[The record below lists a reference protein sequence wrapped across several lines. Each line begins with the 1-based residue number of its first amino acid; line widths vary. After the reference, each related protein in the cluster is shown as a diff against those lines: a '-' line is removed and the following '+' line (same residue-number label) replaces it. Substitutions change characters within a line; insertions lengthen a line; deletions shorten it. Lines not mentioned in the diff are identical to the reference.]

1 MSNIKA
7 KKSLGQNFL
16 INQQVLDIIVNA
28 ADIKATDTIFEIG
41 PGTGNLTAKL
51 LNTQAK
57 VIAIEKDQRLKV
69 ILNDRFKQYQ
79 NFDLIFDDIRNIYS
93 VLIKQKYSTFKI
105 VANIPYYLSSFLFR
119 LFFDFSPK
127 PQIVVLM
134 IQKELAER
142 IAKPNV
148 LNSKLRMYI
157 NLYFDSQY
165 IKTVKRTNF
174 QPQPKVDSAIIKLTL
189 KDVKYS
195 KVFLTKFKNIINAGF
210 QQPRKMLIS
219 NLKHYYQK
227 TLDYEYIFNQLDI
240 NLKSRPE
247 QLNFEMWIKLINKLN

>member
-1 MSNIKA
+1 MPNIKA

-16 INQQVLDIIVNA
+16 INQQILGTIVKA
-28 ADIKATDTIFEIG
+28 ADIKTTDTVFEIG
-41 PGTGNLTAKL
+41 PGTGNLTEKL

-57 VIAIEKDQRLKV
+57 VIAIEKDLRLKT
-69 ILNDRFKQYQ
+69 ILNDRFKQYH
-79 NFDLIFDDIRNIYS
+79 NFDLIFDDIRNFYPD
-93 VLIKQKYSTFKI
+93 LIKQKHSTFKI

-127 PQIVVLM
+127 PQVVVLM
-134 IQKELAER
+134 VQKELAER
-142 IAKPNV
+142 IAKTEV
-148 LNSKLRMYI
+148 LNNKLRMYI
-157 NLYFDSQY
+157 SLYFDSQY

-189 KDVKYS
+189 KDIKYS
-195 KVFLTKFKNIINAGF
+195 KAFLTKFESIINAGF

-227 TLDYEYIFNQLDI
+227 TLDYENIFKKLNV

-247 QLNFEMWIKLINKLN
+247 QLDFET

>member
-93 VLIKQKYSTFKI
+93 VLIKQKYSTFKT
-105 VANIPYYLSSFLFR
+105 VANIPYYLSSFLF
-119 LFFDFSPK
+119 
-127 PQIVVLM
+127 
-134 IQKELAER
+134 
-142 IAKPNV
+142 
-148 LNSKLRMYI
+148 
-157 NLYFDSQY
+157 
-165 IKTVKRTNF
+165 
-174 QPQPKVDSAIIKLTL
+174 
-189 KDVKYS
+189 
-195 KVFLTKFKNIINAGF
+195 
-210 QQPRKMLIS
+210 
-219 NLKHYYQK
+219 
-227 TLDYEYIFNQLDI
+227 
-240 NLKSRPE
+240 
-247 QLNFEMWIKLINKLN
+247 